1 MLGLNL
7 TKYIVNRAGYSLN
20 VAKMHENGAVCVLYD
35 GIGNIGGLVGLPL
48 FKKILLY

>member
-20 VAKMHENGAVCVLYD
+20 VAKMHENGVVCVLYD